1 MATDFSSDRVIVKL
15 NPTASSSE
23 ITNLQAE
30 IGVTKV
36 TTASQF
42 GIHIWEIPSGKVEET
57 ISAYNNDPRFE
68 YIEPDYIITLED
80 VEKTSSTQENS
91 ATITPQT
98 VTPNDPGYP
107 LLWGLNNTGQTGG
120 TPDADIDAPEAWDT
134 QTGNLNTV
142 IGVIDTGVDYNHP
155 DLMDNIWTNPGEI
168 AGDGID
174 NDGNGY
180 IDDVRGWDFAYNDN
194 DPMDVQGHGT
204 HVSGTIAATG
214 NNSVGVI
221 GVAWKA
227 KIMPIKFLNDG
238 GSGSTSDAI
247 LALNYATAN
256 GVKITNNSWAG
267 GYSQSLYDAINI
279 AGQHGTLFIASAGS
293 GGNNNDITPFYPASY
308 DLPNIISV
316 TSTDHNDAL
325 STFANYGPTSV
336 DLGAPGGGIYSTTP
350 GGNYAFYYGSSM
362 APSYVSGGAA
372 LVWSQNPTWTA
383 QQVKDKLLNTSEP
396 IPALSGITVSG
407 SRLNLHTVLVQGGS
421 TPNDNFNIDPIQLH
435 IAPTPPGSAG
445 AGNLTETANAADSI
459 KDLADSSAGNA
470 KNTLKAEAGE
480 DPLTGGMGPE
490 PLMLPF
496 AASSVSGAPVTD
508 LAGNEKMDLLTEGGA
523 TINAPSIFSPAA
535 NSAVPILVKDVSPVF
550 TEANGA
556 LAGNPPLGINS
567 APFGV
572 ANPSPFAD
580 PYLVGVYEAK
590 PSGI

>member
-1 MATDFSSDRVIVKL
+1 MATDFRSDRVIVKL

-23 ITNLQAE
+23 ITNLQAQ

-42 GIHIWEIPSGKVEET
+42 GIHIWDIPSGKVEET
-57 ISAYNNDPRFE
+57 ISAYSNDPRFE
-68 YIEPDYIITLED
+68 YIEPDYIITLD
-80 VEKTSSTQENS
+80 DPQKTSPTQENL

-107 LLWGLNNTGQTGG
+107 LLWGLNK
-120 TPDADIDAPEAWDT
+120 IDAPEAWDI

-142 IGVIDTGVDYNHP
+142 IGVLDTGVDYNHP

-174 NDGNGY
+174 NDNNGY

-227 KIMPIKFLNDG
+227 KIMPLKFLNDG
-238 GSGSTSDAI
+238 GSGSISDAI

-256 GVKITNNSWAG
+256 GVKITNNSWGGG
-267 GYSQSLYDAINI
+267 GYYQSLYDAINT
-279 AGQHGTLFIASAGS
+279 AGQQGTLFIAWAGS

-316 TSTDHNDAL
+316 TSTSPTDGL

-336 DLGAPGGGIYSTTP
+336 DLGAPGEGIYSTTP
-350 GGNYAFYYGSSM
+350 GGNYASYYGASM
-362 APSYVSGGAA
+362 APPYVSGGAA

-383 QQVKDKLLNTSEP
+383 QQVKDKLLDTSEP

-407 SRLNLHTVLVQGGS
+407 RRLNLHTVLVQGGS
-421 TPNDNFNIDPIQLH
+421 TPNDNFNIGPIQLH

-496 AASSVSGAPVTD
+496 PQSSVSGMAPVTD

-535 NSAVPILVKDVSPVF
+535 NSAVPTLVKDVSPMF
-550 TEANGA
+550 TDANGA

-572 ANPSPFAD
+572 ANTSPFAD

-590 PSGI
+590 PSGISVA